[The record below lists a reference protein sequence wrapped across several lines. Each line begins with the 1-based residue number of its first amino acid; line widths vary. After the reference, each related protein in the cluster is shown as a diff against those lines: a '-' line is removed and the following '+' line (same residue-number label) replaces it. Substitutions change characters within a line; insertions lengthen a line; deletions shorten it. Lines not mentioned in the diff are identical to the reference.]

1 MKSRI
6 VYLGTPDFAVAP
18 LETLAKDPHFE
29 VVCVITQ
36 PDRPRDRHMKVQP
49 SPVRKC
55 AERLHLKVQSMGS
68 VNGAENLEFIRQ
80 LQADAA
86 IVVAFGQILSK
97 DFLNIFPR
105 GAVNIHSSLLP
116 RWRGAAP
123 MQRALMAGDTVT
135 GVSLQKVV
143 EKLDAGDVIGQREIP
158 INEALDIYTLYEAL
172 KQKSCELLSVD
183 FKEYLKG
190 TLLAKP
196 QDEGRV
202 TIARKIRKEEGE
214 IDWSESAMQIFNRI
228 RALLIWPGTW
238 TYRQGRRLKILKACP
253 LKSSSQKLPGTVTSV
268 KEFSFVVSCGKGQ
281 LEIFKVQ
288 PESRSVQDVK
298 SYLQGYPLQ
307 EGDVLSK

>member
-49 SPVRKC
+49 SPVKEC
-55 AERLHLKVQSMGS
+55 AKRLHLNTQSMDS
-68 VNGAENLEFIRQ
+68 VDREEKYIRQ
-80 LQADAA
+80 LGADAA
-86 IVVAFGQILSK
+86 VVVAFGQILSK
-97 DFLNIFPR
+97 GFLDIFPQ
-105 GAVNIHSSLLP
+105 GVVNIHSSLLP

-143 EKLDAGDVIGQREIP
+143 EKLDAGDIIGQREVSID
-158 INEALDIYTLYEAL
+158 EALDIYTLYEAL
-172 KQKSCELLSVD
+172 KQRSCELLSVD

-190 TLLAKP
+190 SRVAKP
-196 QDEGRV
+196 QDEKKV

-214 IDWSESAMQIFNRI
+214 INWSESAIQICNRM
-228 RALLIWPGTW
+228 RALLMWPGTW
-238 TYRQGRRLKILKACP
+238 TYRQGRRLKILKART
-253 LKSSSQKLPGTVTSV
+253 LKSSSDFLPGTVTSV
-268 KEFSFVVSCGKGQ
+268 KDSSFIVSCGKGQ
-281 LEIFKVQ
+281 LEIFSVQ
-288 PESRSVQDVK
+288 PESRSVQEVK

-307 EGDVLSK
+307 EGDVFSK

>member
-36 PDRPRDRHMKVQP
+36 PDRPRNRHMKVQP
-49 SPVRKC
+49 SLVKKC
-55 AERLHLKVQSMGS
+55 AQRLNIQSIDS
-68 VNGAENLEFIRQ
+68 VDKEEKYIRQ

-86 IVVAFGQILSK
+86 VVVAFGQILSK
-97 DFLNIFPR
+97 DFLNIFPQ
-105 GAVNIHSSLLP
+105 GVVNIHSSLLP

-135 GVSLQKVV
+135 GVSLQNVV
-143 EKLDAGDVIGQREIP
+143 EKLDAGDVIGQREVP
-158 INEALDIYTLYEAL
+158 IHEAMDIYTLYEVL

-190 TLLAKP
+190 TQVAKS
-196 QDEGRV
+196 QDETKV

-228 RALLIWPGTW
+228 RALLMWPGTW
-238 TYRQGRRLKILKACP
+238 TYRQGRRLKILKARP
-253 LKSSSQKLPGTVTSV
+253 LKNSCDSPPGTVTSV
-268 KEFSFVVSCGKGQ
+268 KDSSFIVSCGKGQ

-288 PESRSVQDVK
+288 PESRSVQEVK

-307 EGDVLSK
+307 EGDIFSK